1 MLFIAMVAIA
11 VIFMPSGAN
20 IRDSNRNLL
29 EVYVPPS
36 SDPIQDDFTII
47 TV

>member
-20 IRDSNRNLL
+20 IRDSSRNLL
-29 EVYVPPS
+29 EVYVSPS